1 MTDKERDRI
10 ANYAID
16 NKISLEEAEE
26 ICRSYKEEAEKEKEL
41 EGAYLSQEEID
52 NGHFA
57 ADGELSP
64 EEGKAWTRYQQ
75 IQKEL
80 AKLYDEYTSTGEEF
94 IKRHADEITKEE
106 MDWVEVQLK
115 QIDNI
120 EL

>member
-1 MTDKERDRI
+1 
-10 ANYAID
+10 
-16 NKISLEEAEE
+16 
-26 ICRSYKEEAEKEKEL
+26 
-41 EGAYLSQEEID
+41 
-52 NGHFA
+52 
-57 ADGELSP
+57 
-64 EEGKAWTRYQQ
+64 KAWTRYQQ